1 MQMKILKSQSL
12 NTYIRQSDFKIKTAK
27 RGKEGHYIMIKVSIQ
42 EDVTIVNSSASN
54 IRAPK
59 YMTTINSLLT
69 KGFLQKL
76 ILVPSCFYFSH
87 MKINYVLSLT
97 LHRYYIQ

>member
-1 MQMKILKSQSL
+1 MHMEILKSQSL
-12 NTYIRQSDFKIKTAK
+12 NTCIRQSDFKIKTAK

-42 EDVTIVNSSASN
+42 EDVTIINTYASN

-59 YMTTINSLLT
+59 YMTAINSLLT

-76 ILVPSCFYFSH
+76 IPVASTFYFSQ
-87 MKINYVLSLT
+87 MKIHSDLSLT
-97 LHRYYIQ
+97 LRRYYIQ

>member
-1 MQMKILKSQSL
+1 MQMEILKSQSL
-12 NTYIRQSDFKIKTAK
+12 NTCIRQSDFKIKTAK

-42 EDVTIVNSSASN
+42 EDVTIINTYASN

-59 YMTTINSLLT
+59 YMTAINSLLT

-76 ILVPSCFYFSH
+76 ISVASIFYFSQ
-87 MKINYVLSLT
+87 MKIHLIF
-97 LHRYYIQ
+97 H

>member
-1 MQMKILKSQSL
+1 MEILKSQSR
-12 NTYIRQSDFKIKTAK
+12 NTYIRQSDFKVKTAK
-27 RGKEGHYIMIKVSIQ
+27 WGKGGHYIMIKGSTQ
-42 EDVTIVNSSASN
+42 EDVTIINTYASN

-59 YMTTINSLLT
+59 YVTTINSLLT

-76 ILVPSCFYFSH
+76 IPVASSFYFSQ
-87 MKINYVLSLT
+87 MKINSVLSLT